1 MSKLLRAHL
10 SAIYAVLLFGCASMP
25 GLADGSEDRQGP
37 RNVIFLL
44 GDGMGPAYIKA
55 YRAFANDPL
64 TPVIDP
70 LSIDPLLK
78 GSIATDSIAMS
89 CEGEDET
96 DCVRNPYGVTDSAAS
111 ATAYA
116 TGVDTINGR
125 LGVDVNG
132 EPLTSVLELAAR
144 QGKGTGVVSTSQVT
158 HASPAAFVAH
168 VMSRRDYP
176 NIANQYYDNQVNGL
190 PMVQVILGGGVDDFQ
205 REDRD
210 VTAQLVAAGYD
221 HVQDREALLAADALP
236 LLGLFAPVGMPRHWD
251 RPDDSPS
258 LAEMTGKAIELLS
271 ANDAGFFLMVEGSQI
286 DWAGHGRDISGVISE
301 MQGFLEAV
309 DVALA
314 YAWEQGDTLVVITA
328 DHETGGLSLGRDGIY
343 AWNPVPMRGMTLTP
357 EGITE
362 QFMMD
367 EEASLA
373 ALLQA
378 AVPFEL
384 TSLEREALGAVER
397 DEDEAYDAL
406 TEIMTERTLTGW
418 TTHGHTGV
426 DVPLYVSGPGS
437 EAFQGVLQN
446 EELGRL
452 LIQAVQSSGN
462 VLPSP

>member
-1 MSKLLRAHL
+1 MSKLFQAHL
-10 SAIYAVLLFGCASMP
+10 SGICAALLFGYASTSVQ
-25 GLADGSEDRQGP
+25 ADDIEELPAP

-70 LSIDPLLK
+70 LAIDPLLK
-78 GSIATDSIAMS
+78 GSVATDSIVMS
-89 CEGEDET
+89 CEGVDET

-132 EPLTSVLELAAR
+132 QPLTSVLEMAAR
-144 QGKGTGVVSTSQVT
+144 RGKGTGIVSTSQVT

-168 VMSRRDYP
+168 VTARRNYP
-176 NIANQYYDNQVNGL
+176 DIADQYYDNQVNGL
-190 PMVQVILGGGVDDFQ
+190 PMVQVILGGGVNDFQ

-210 VTAQLVAAGYD
+210 VSAQLVAAGYD
-221 HVQDREALLAADALP
+221 HVGDRDALMAADSLP

-251 RPDDSPS
+251 RPDDSPT
-258 LAEMTGKAIELLS
+258 LADMTGKAIELLS
-271 ANDAGFFLMVEGSQI
+271 VNESGFFLMVEGSQI
-286 DWAGHGRDISGVISE
+286 DWAGHGKDISGVISE

-314 YAWEQGDTLVVITA
+314 YARAQGDTLVVITA
-328 DHETGGLSLGRDGIY
+328 DHDTGGLSLGRDGIY
-343 AWNPVPMRGMTLTP
+343 EWNPVPMRGMNLTP
-357 EGITE
+357 QGITE

-378 AVPFEL
+378 AVAFDL
-384 TSLEREALGAVER
+384 TSLERQQLDAVER

-406 TEIMTERTLTGW
+406 IEIMNERTLTGW
-418 TTHGHTGV
+418 TSSGHTGV
-426 DVPLYVSGPGS
+426 DVPLYVTGPGS
-437 EAFQGVLQN
+437 HVFQGVLQN
-446 EELGRL
+446 EELGQL
-452 LIQAVQSSGN
+452 LIEAVQSTGAAAP
-462 VLPSP
+462 LP